1 LKTKSSYSV
10 YFSGARSGFEQLLGN
25 AYLAEAI
32 YEKSHG
38 KYLCRLPQD
47 FEPRGINART
57 VRDHDLRTLLECD
70 AGLFSFDGTGPD
82 AGPASEFVLAKAADL
97 PAVILRDERR
107 GATDPWANAAHC
119 WPRTVTVPIGS
130 VRDYRALQKKLGGRG
145 RRTRLDEVVRLAGQ
159 HASAAAALLCDQLA
173 AAVVRA
179 LDRAMAEDPVM
190 PKDLREGV
198 YNWLALMPGLRGKTR
213 ELRKEFER
221 LLEKKVKRG
230 LL

>member
-1 LKTKSSYSV
+1 MKTKSSFSV
-10 YFSGARSGFEQLLGN
+10 YFAGDRSGFERLLGN

-38 KYLCRLPQD
+38 KYLCQLPQD

-57 VRDHDLRTLLECD
+57 VRDHDYRTLLECD
-70 AGLFSFDGTGPD
+70 AALFNFAGSGPD
-82 AGPASEFVLAKAADL
+82 AGPAGEFLLAKAADL
-97 PAVILRDERR
+97 PSVILRDERP
-107 GATDPWANAAHC
+107 GVADQWANAAAC
-119 WPRTVTVPIGS
+119 WPRTVAVSIAS

-159 HASAAAALLCDQLA
+159 HASAAAALLCDQVA
-173 AAVVRA
+173 AAAVRA
-179 LDRAMAEDPVM
+179 LDRAMAADPVM
-190 PKDLREGV
+190 PRYLREGV
-198 YNWLALMPGLRGKTR
+198 YDWLALMPGLRGKTR
-213 ELRKEFER
+213 ELRKDFER